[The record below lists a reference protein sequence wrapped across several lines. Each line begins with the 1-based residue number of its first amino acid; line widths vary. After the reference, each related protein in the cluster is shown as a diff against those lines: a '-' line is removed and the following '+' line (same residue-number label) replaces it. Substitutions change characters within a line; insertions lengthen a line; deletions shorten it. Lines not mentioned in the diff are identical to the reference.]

1 MSDDRTCPHG
11 KPINHDCGLC
21 DLGQGAI
28 SRGPDPRDAEIARLR
43 EDVARLREERD
54 RLVPFAA
61 VHGFYGPIEGLD
73 ASAPIRT
80 FINGVEVTDG

>member
-1 MSDDRTCPHG
+1 VSDDRTCPHG

-61 VHGFYGPIEGLD
+61 VPILTDRGPRR
-73 ASAPIRT
+73 IRADSDLHQW
-80 FINGVEVTDG
+80 GEVTDG